1 MSTID
6 ASGTLYIRQNAAV
19 VQYSRNNSTWT
30 TFAFPVII
38 RNTTPTL
45 ATTLTVL
52 FTTDIT
58 TTTDTSKFSV
68 GTNYITFDGA
78 NKNFNINATI
88 TGINAIFNSNGA
100 SYITVKNVIFRGT
113 GTFVGPCFGS
123 FGSFGSQCSI
133 LNCINYKN
141 GISLFSNNAGSY
153 GGNLFVSGFIN
164 YAVLTGTMFGN
175 DMASYGGFVTI
186 ENCSN
191 QNTSPIASGGI
202 CGTQAGVSGGSV
214 IIRNCFSNCALTN
227 SSSAGIAGA
236 SFGINTDAVC
246 SIIDCYSTGNISEN
260 CFGIC
265 GNNVGWNTAS
275 GVGWNPIVNITNCY
289 SLGNISGSNSGGIVG
304 KAVNASSNTPTVNIS
319 NCYSYGTYSAGNG
332 IQSGTSYNAT
342 NCYASNGTWSDID
355 ANLFLTGTPT
365 SFYSNNPGTTWASIV
380 SDTPYVLSSFNSAIY
395 NPNSATEITSPYIID
410 PGTYTSEPGLF
421 QPDYSY
427 NLLSIDD
434 SDPSPSTI
442 DANNGE
448 ITFANVPYK
457 SSEIAEV
464 FVYQGTAPYYKS
476 YNLNTFAYSN
486 SCFPA
491 KTPIQTDQGIINID
505 ELNSEVHTIR
515 NKKIVAVTK
524 IVSQDKHVV
533 CFEQDSLGKN
543 VPSQKTV
550 ISQNHEVFYKGKMM
564 KAKDFVG
571 SVDNVYMKKYTG
583 EVLYNVLME
592 EHDKMIVNNLVC
604 ETLDPK
610 NRIAKLYM
618 MLQKMTPERQ
628 ETFIKKFNEA
638 QENEEEIKRNK
649 CVSISKK

>member
-1 MSTID
+1 MSSIS
-6 ASGTLYIRQNAAV
+6 ASGTLYIQQSGSDI
-19 VQYSRNNSTWT
+19 QYSSDNSNWT
-30 TFAFPVII
+30 TFVFPITVT
-38 RNTTPTL
+38 NATPTL
-45 ATTLTVL
+45 ATPLTVL

-58 TTTDTSKFSV
+58 TTHNGSKFIAGS
-68 GTNYITFDGA
+68 NYITFDGA
-78 NKNFNINATI
+78 NKDFT
-88 TGINAIFNSNGA
+88 INAIIITPNNIFSSNRR
-100 SYITVKNVIFRGT
+100 SYITVQNVIFRGT
-113 GTFVGPCFGS
+113 GTMRTLFGA
-123 FGSFGSQCSI
+123 FGMFGQQCSVI
-133 LNCINYKN
+133 NCINYKD
-141 GISLFSNNAGSY
+141 GTYMLDTGSGSY
-153 GGNLFVSGFIN
+153 GTLLVSGCVN
-164 YAVLTGTMFGN
+164 YAVIASIIGGN
-175 DMASYGGFVTI
+175 LAAYGGVATV

-191 QNTSPIASGGI
+191 QNTSPLDPNQGAICAGSAGNSGGKVTI
-202 CGTQAGVSGGSV
+202 N
-214 IIRNCFSNCALTN
+214 NCFSTCPLTT
-227 SSSAGIAGA
+227 SGSAGIAA
-236 SFGINTDAVC
+236 QYFGVNTDASC
-246 SIIDCYSTGNISEN
+246 SITNCYSTGSIGAN

-265 GNNVGWNTAS
+265 SNDVGQNS
-275 GVGWNPIVNITNCY
+275 GSYNPVVNISNCY
-289 SLGNISGSNSGGIVG
+289 SLGNISGSNSAGIVG
-304 KAVNASSNTPTVNIS
+304 KSTLVSTNTPTVNIS
-319 NCYSYGTYSAGNG
+319 NCYSYGTNSGSNG
-332 IQSGTSYNAT
+332 IQSGTSYTVT
-342 NCYASNGTWSDID
+342 NCYATNGSWSDAD
-355 ANLFLTGTPT
+355 ASNNLTGTPT
-365 SFYSNNPGTTWASIV
+365 NLYVNNPGTTWASIS

-395 NPNSATEITSPYIID
+395 NPSSAEQITSPYVIE
-410 PGTYTSEPGLF
+410 PGTYTSDQGLF
-421 QPDYSY
+421 EPNYSY
-427 NLLSIDD
+427 NLLSVDD
-434 SDPSPSTI
+434 SSPTSSTI

-448 ITFANVPYK
+448 ITFTNVPYK
-457 SSEIAEV
+457 STETAEV
-464 FVYQGTAPYYKS
+464 FVSKGTAPYYTN
-476 YNLNTFAYSN
+476 YNLSTFAYSN

-491 KTPIQTDQGIINID
+491 KTPIQTDQGFVNID

-571 SVDNVYMKKYTG
+571 SVDNVYMKKYKG

-628 ETFIKKFNEA
+628 ESFIKQFNEA